1 MILPGRRKREKQNM
15 FLRPRRKRM
24 TETSATGTG
33 IIYSTGFAVWNS
45 LHPGYGKFILSP
57 GGISPNG

>member
-1 MILPGRRKREKQNM
+1 M
-15 FLRPRRKRM
+15 FLRPRRRGGGGG
-24 TETSATGTG
+24 EADDRDERYRDWDNLQYWFRG
-33 IIYSTGFAVWNS
+33 VEQ